1 MLQMP
6 PSRVGSRRSMQQD
19 RTRTILSIAGGTCIC
34 LGLAWTFCYLY
45 FGRGDLSLVFVG
57 LIAVGIFALH
67 RVPRSDAT
75 SLLIVANGIF
85 LVVCVIALID
95 APVAWVPRSAHL
107 FLLPLAAGAASTFEA
122 RQRYGSLFFP
132 LACLAMFSAFAIG
145 ALDPLAPGVSPP
157 LEVRAWGARLNTA
170 FSMALLVLIFAIYRN
185 DIGRRLR
192 LERELAR
199 AVRKGEFE
207 VHYQP
212 QLLGNGAITGAEALV
227 RWRHP
232 SGTLLS
238 PDAFIP
244 VAEDSAL
251 ICDLGL
257 EVLRQ
262 GCETLNE
269 WSRAPA
275 TRGLKLA
282 VNVSPVQLLD
292 EEFLAAASALIRAS
306 GINPGLLE
314 LELTESALSA
324 DPALL
329 ASRMIAFERMGVTWA
344 LDDFGTGYSSLST
357 LRALPV
363 RKLKIDRRFVDE
375 AVKQESA
382 RRLLGKIVEI
392 SHVMGMDALAE
403 GVETV
408 EQRDLLVGLGCT
420 HFQGYLF
427 ARPMT
432 SAAFRQ
438 WLAEYRPSQQMADA
452 LEEATG

>member
-1 MLQMP
+1 MRQE
-6 PSRVGSRRSMQQD
+6 
-19 RTRTILSIAGGTCIC
+19 RTRTILSIAGGTCIS
-34 LGLAWTFCYLY
+34 LGLAWTFCYLH

-67 RVPRSDAT
+67 RVPRSDTT

-85 LVVCVIALID
+85 LVVCVISLID

-107 FLLPLAAGAASTFEA
+107 FLLPLAAGAASTFDA
-122 RQRYGSLFFP
+122 RERYGSLFFP
-132 LACLAMFSAFAIG
+132 LACLGMFSAFAIG

-170 FSMALLVLIFAIYRN
+170 FSMALLVVVFAIYRN

-212 QLLGNGAITGAEALV
+212 QLLSSGAITGAEALV

-232 SGTLLS
+232 SGTLLA
-238 PDAFIP
+238 PDSFIP
-244 VAEDSAL
+244 VAEDSSL

-262 GCETLNE
+262 GCETLND
-269 WSRAPA
+269 WSRDPA

-282 VNVSPVQLLD
+282 VNVSPMQLLD
-292 EEFLAAASALIRAS
+292 DEFLAAGAALIRSS

-324 DPALL
+324 DATLV
-329 ASRMIAFERMGVTWA
+329 ASRMTAFEKMGVTWA

-375 AVKQESA
+375 AVKQEGA

-392 SHVMGMDALAE
+392 SQVMGMDALAE
-403 GVETV
+403 GVETT
-408 EQRDLLVGLGCT
+408 EQRDLLVSLGCT

-427 ARPMT
+427 ARPMPG
-432 SAAFRQ
+432 SAFRQ
-438 WLAEYRPSQQMADA
+438 WLVEHQSLHRTAGAEDA
-452 LEEATG
+452 AAE